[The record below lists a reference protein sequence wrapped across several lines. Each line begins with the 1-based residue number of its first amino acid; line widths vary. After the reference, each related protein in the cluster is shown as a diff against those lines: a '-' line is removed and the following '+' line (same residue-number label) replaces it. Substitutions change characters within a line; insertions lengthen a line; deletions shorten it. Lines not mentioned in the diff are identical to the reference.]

1 MIRSLR
7 SCLGAIA
14 LGLFLNASSA
24 QAQHGHLNAGAV
36 GTAQNDA
43 LTFANGNIFATSSG
57 YVKDLTL
64 QTTGNQAGYYDGAIT
79 LTSLAQTV
87 VNGGPVEGAP
97 ALGSFIQVKIT
108 SVEGPANSSF
118 AFWEDDST
126 SPTYSL
132 KSGSGQSSALWDLS
146 DASLGAGKVGAD
158 PFGHLHGRHFTADTE
173 GLYTVGFQL
182 FDTSV
187 NGLGGGPI
195 HTPSDVLYINFR
207 AVPEP
212 SAFALLGLSSA
223 AFTGWM
229 IRRRNA

>member
-1 MIRSLR
+1 MTRSIR

-43 LTFANGNIFATSSG
+43 LTFANGGIFAASSG
-57 YVKDLTL
+57 YVKDMTL
-64 QTTGNQAGYYDGAIT
+64 QTTGNQAGYYDGSIT
-79 LTSLAQTV
+79 MTSLAQTL

-97 ALGSFIQVKIT
+97 ALGSFIRVKIT
-108 SVEGPANSSF
+108 SVEGPANSAF
-118 AFWEDDST
+118 AFWEEDST
-126 SPTYSL
+126 SPTYSV
-132 KSGSGQSSALWDLS
+132 KSGSGQGSVLWDLS
-146 DASLGAGKVGAD
+146 DASKGAGTAGAD

-182 FDTSV
+182 FDTSA
-187 NGLGGGPI
+187 NGVGGGAI
-195 HTPSDVLYINFR
+195 HASSDVLYINFR

-212 SAFALLGLSSA
+212 STLALLGLSGA
-223 AFTGWM
+223 ALTGWM
-229 IRRRNA
+229 IRRRSA